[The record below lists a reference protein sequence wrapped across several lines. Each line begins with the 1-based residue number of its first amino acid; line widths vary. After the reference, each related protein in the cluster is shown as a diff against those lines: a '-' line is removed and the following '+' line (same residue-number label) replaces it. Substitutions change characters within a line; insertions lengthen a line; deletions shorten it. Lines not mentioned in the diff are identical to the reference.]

1 MTETTPLPLRER
13 IGLYGSLVG
22 TVGLLLGFIGWVWQ
36 GSTTPAITILL
47 GIGAFGI
54 LTWIILTPQDALS
67 LLTGRS
73 ARYGTFS
80 VLFTAVL
87 IAIVVLVYL
96 GFQRAAVTLDMTQRQ
111 DFTLSIETERV
122 LNGINRPIQIT
133 GFYSPR
139 ALVERE
145 IDDQIFRL
153 YEVYTQG
160 EIKRVYIDPQEEP
173 ALAQSFGTQFDGD
186 VFISFLNPDGEV
198 DFTTIAPIYRE
209 TNTERDL
216 TVAIARLL
224 ASGLFKVYFETGYSA
239 LDALDEGQQGLT
251 GVLTGLRNNGIAA
264 SPLDLRQLASSG
276 GTIPAD
282 ASALVITRGETD
294 LDAAAV
300 NVLDEYLKRGGALFI
315 LGDAVF
321 TANPLLAENGIF
333 NQYLWQNY
341 GIRALDAVVVDA
353 IASGQTQ
360 LDVGSYAVYTDLEI
374 GSRLNQDT
382 NTTALFRI
390 IRAIEVNTEP
400 PVTNGQ
406 VIASSEG
413 SYGETD
419 LTTLSQTGNFNYQSG
434 VDLDGPF
441 TLMAWARDEQT
452 NAKIILVGD
461 TDFITNGQV
470 SSPQGNAILFTDAIG
485 WLSGFSEE
493 VSFPI
498 QAYSTGLPLNFIAP
512 STLDQIAFIT
522 VILIPGIVLLIGFGV
537 WWQRNRA

>member
-1 MTETTPLPLRER
+1 MTETTTPPLRER
-13 IGLYGSLVG
+13 IGLYGSFVG
-22 TVGLLLGFIGWVWQ
+22 VAFLLLGFVGWVWQ
-36 GSTTPAITILL
+36 GSSTPAIMILL
-47 GIGAFGI
+47 GLGAFGI
-54 LTWIILTPQDALS
+54 LTWIVLTPQDALS

-73 ARYGTFS
+73 ARYSTFS
-80 VLFTAVL
+80 VLLTSIL

-96 GFQRAAVTLDMTQRQ
+96 GLQRAAVTLDMTQRQ
-111 DFTLSIETERV
+111 DFTLSVETERI
-122 LNGINRPIQIT
+122 LNGLNRPLQIT

-153 YEVYTQG
+153 YEVYTEG
-160 EIKRVYIDPQEEP
+160 KIKRVYIDPQEEP
-173 ALAQSFGTQFDGD
+173 ALAQSFGMEFDGD
-186 VFISFLNPDGEV
+186 VFISFLNADGSV
-198 DFTTIAPIYRE
+198 NFDTVAPIYRE
-209 TNTERDL
+209 TNTERDM
-216 TVAIARLL
+216 TVAISRLL
-224 ASGLFKVYFETGYSA
+224 ASGLFTVYFETGYSS
-239 LDALDEGQQGLT
+239 LNALDEGQQGLT
-251 GVLTGLRNNGIAA
+251 GILTGLRNNGIAA
-264 SPLDLRQLASSG
+264 SPLDLRQLASTG

-282 ASALVITRGETD
+282 ASTVVITRGNSD

-300 NVLDEYLKRGGALFI
+300 QVLDEYLKRGGSLFI

-321 TANPLLAENGIF
+321 TANPLLAQNGIF
-333 NQYLWQNY
+333 NQYLWDNY

-360 LDVGSYAVYTDLEI
+360 LDVGSYAVYPDLQI
-374 GSRLNQDT
+374 GARLNQDA
-382 NTTALFRI
+382 NTTAQFRI

-406 VIASSEG
+406 IVASSPQ

-419 LTTLSQTGNFNYQSG
+419 LTTLSQTGNFTYDAGS
-434 VDLDGPF
+434 DLNGPF
-441 TLMAWARDEQT
+441 TLMAWARDEKT

-485 WLSGFSEE
+485 WLTTFSEK

-522 VILIPGIVLLIGFGV
+522 VVLMPGIVLLIGIGV
-537 WWQRNRA
+537 WWQRNRS